1 MSFRCWERE
10 EHFLIEQSILYL
22 QSLLKCSFVMS
33 ESLKF
38 GHNGNYVIAHQA
50 FELECLTRAGKS
62 DHLPYPMKVWVSSVQ
77 SQGGY
82 VNLLKEI
89 QNKRRE
95 I

>member
-1 MSFRCWERE
+1 M
-10 EHFLIEQSILYL
+10 Y
-22 QSLLKCSFVMS
+22 
-33 ESLKF
+33 
-38 GHNGNYVIAHQA
+38 
-50 FELECLTRAGKS
+50 RAGGELFNCAIYLVSLVVAEIFICNERITKIWPQWQLCDCSLGLGARMLNKGGKS
-62 DHLPYPMKVWVSSVQ
+62 VHLPYPMKVWVSSVQ